1 MLAMPMAELPLTGR
15 VATMPDASDE
25 ALVEAYLRGDSGA
38 YGLLVRRY
46 DRLVYALVRRYAGN
60 PEDAKD
66 LAQRAFLK
74 SFEASRRV
82 LPRLVR
88 SRPQPFKAWLLRIA
102 VNVGKNHARDAKR
115 WAFEPID
122 ANVETGESS
131 AEERVEKAELRAR
144 TRQAVLGLPKRQREV
159 FTLRVDGELPFA
171 EIAQTLGITENNAK
185 VHFHH
190 AMKRLQA
197 AVTEGGK

>member
-1 MLAMPMAELPLTGR
+1 MLAMPMAELPLAGR
-15 VATMPDASDE
+15 MVRASEASDE
-25 ALVEAYLRGDSGA
+25 ALVEAYLRGDSEA
-38 YGLLVRRY
+38 FGLLVRRY
-46 DRLVYALVRRYAGN
+46 DRLVYSLVRRYAST

-82 LPRLVR
+82 LPRLV
-88 SRPQPFKAWLLRIA
+88 SARPQPFKAWLLRIA
-102 VNVGKNHARDAKR
+102 VNVGKNHARDARR

-122 ANVETGESS
+122 GAVEAGGAS
-131 AEERVEKAELRAR
+131 AQERLEKAEQRAR
-144 TRQAVLGLPKRQREV
+144 TRAAVLLLPKRQREV
-159 FTLRVDGELPFA
+159 FTLRIDGELPFA

-197 AVTEGGK
+197 AVTEGAR